1 MHLVQSAFSAE
12 FKMLL
17 TGAHPI
23 GPLAFST
30 FNSGNDSCE
39 KHRLNTDDHR
49 ADLAYT
55 HTNTHRHTHIHTL
68 PTGHK

>member
-1 MHLVQSAFSAE
+1 MYKPFSSTCSVKYSRTLSSVFVHLVQSAFSAE

-39 KHRLNTDDHR
+39 NV
-49 ADLAYT
+49 
-55 HTNTHRHTHIHTL
+55 
-68 PTGHK
+68 